1 MAIDE
6 LLAILR
12 SRFNVQVVGVY
23 HVKINTKEGVHD
35 LYINSNGRMKF
46 QAYGQRTPVIVTMD
60 ELLRQLETYS
70 YDQSDIALMN
80 YVAGLLPRYEGKS
93 GIFCDAGYAA
103 GRARVAIIRGNR
115 GDYDI
120 TVRVIDAESAFHA
133 EDWAV
138 KKAIELYPG
147 DEPIHTDNQ
156 AAANANKPRAVWI
169 PRSKNREADI
179 FGNMRGRKKKEEDP
193 TEP

>member
-1 MAIDE
+1 MTVEE

-12 SRFNVQVVGVY
+12 SKFNVQVVGVY
-23 HVKINTKEGVHD
+23 HVKIKTKEGVHD

-46 QAYGQRTPVIVTMD
+46 QAYGQRTPVIVTID
-60 ELLRQLETYS
+60 QLLTQLETYS

-80 YVAGLLPRYEGKS
+80 YVAGLLPGYEGKS
-93 GIFCDAGYAA
+93 GIFCDAGYAD
-103 GRARVAIIRGNR
+103 GKARVAIIRGHH

-120 TVRVIDAESAFHA
+120 TVRLIDAESCFHA

-147 DEPIHTDNQ
+147 DEPIHSDNQ
-156 AAANANKPRAVWI
+156 EAVRMNQPRAVWV
-169 PRSKNREADI
+169 PRSQNREADT
-179 FGNMRGRKKKEEDP
+179 FGNMRGKKNGPKEK
-193 TEP
+193 